1 MSTPAETLQPM
12 SEIFQ
17 PAEKAFDD
25 GLKHRE
31 EAKREAATDP
41 AARWEAVQEF
51 MVWAAS
57 QSTAPK
63 MTPAAC
69 KAKER
74 RLLAGMAGM
83 FAEQAPKE

>member
-1 MSTPAETLQPM
+1 MSL
-12 SEIFQ
+12 SEEILPPTARPFHD
-17 PAEKAFDD
+17 E
-25 GLKHRE
+25 LKRHE
-31 EAKREAATDP
+31 EAKREVAADP
-41 AARWEAVQEF
+41 VARWEAAQQF
-51 MVWAAS
+51 LAWAAS

-83 FAEQAPKE
+83 FEEKAVEE